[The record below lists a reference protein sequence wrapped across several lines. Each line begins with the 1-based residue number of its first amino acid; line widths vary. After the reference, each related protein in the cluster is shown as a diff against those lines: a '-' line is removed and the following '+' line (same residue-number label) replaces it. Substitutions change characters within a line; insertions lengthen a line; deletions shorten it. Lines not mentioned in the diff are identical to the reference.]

1 MTNFIGWI
9 YDQSW
14 PSGRCQDALDKLN
27 HQNTSQIQACTSEFS
42 ALAAFGAN
50 RTEQLIYEDSIFNI
64 AVCGRPLLKL
74 GDKSHTVLSS
84 ASLAKFAKQFSK
96 YGIDSLSIFNGGFSI
111 AIINKQTKQVTLA
124 VDRMGTQQLFYQEHK
139 QNTYFSSSL
148 SQLTQIDE
156 VKKQINPQAIYSY
169 LYFHCIPAPETI
181 YKNIFKLNPAEVLI
195 IKDGTAHKKYFWQ
208 PDFNENSASNVND
221 LQINLKES
229 LSAAV
234 KDSLLDTSLN
244 TGAFLSGGTDSST
257 LAGLLK
263 EHSDDEAETISMGFE
278 EQGYDEMEY
287 ADLAAKH
294 FGNKPHQ
301 YYVTFDDISS
311 SLTTL
316 LDAYDEPFGNSS
328 AVPTYIAAKFARKL
342 GITHLLAGDGGDEL
356 FGGNERYAKQK
367 VFEIYSIIPELLRN
381 QITTPLLTLP
391 VNSKVPILK
400 KIKSYV
406 EQANIAMPDRLETYN
421 FLHRYELS
429 SIFTSDFLSSINTSM
444 PSVFQK
450 ERFEQIPSASLLNKM
465 LFLDWKFTL
474 ADNDLRKVGT
484 MCERAGVQVSY
495 PFLDNRVIENSTQIP
510 SRLKIKGTRLRH
522 FYKETYKD
530 FLPERI
536 INKSKHGFGLPF
548 GAWLKKDP
556 NLQKIV
562 YEALSQLKQRNIFK
576 NEFLDKLVKQH
587 NDEHAA
593 YYGSFVW
600 VFAILELWL
609 SHNNENI

>member
-9 YDQSW
+9 YDQPW
-14 PSGRCQDALDKLN
+14 PSGRSQDALDKLN
-27 HQNTSQIQACTSEFS
+27 HQNTSQIQTCSSEFS
-42 ALAAFGAN
+42 TLAVFSAKK
-50 RTEQLIYEDSIFNI
+50 TKQLIYEDSIFNI
-64 AVCGRPLLKL
+64 TISGNPLLKL
-74 GDKSHTVLSS
+74 RDNNYTTLDSV
-84 ASLAKFAKQFSK
+84 ALAKFAKKFAK
-96 YGIDSLSIFNGGFSI
+96 HGVDSLSILNGGFSI
-111 AIINKQTKQVTLA
+111 AIINKQTRQVTLA
-124 VDRMGTQQLFYQEHK
+124 VDRMGTQQLFYQTHK

-148 SQLTQIDE
+148 AQLSQIDD

-181 YKNIFKLNPAEVLI
+181 YQDIFKLNPAEVLT
-195 IKDGTAHKKYFWQ
+195 IKDGITHKKYFWQ
-208 PDFNENSASNVND
+208 PSFNENSATNEND

-263 EHSDDEAETISMGFE
+263 EHSTNEAETISMGFE

-328 AVPTYIAAKFARKL
+328 AVPTYIAAKFAREL

-367 VFEIYSIIPELLRN
+367 VFEIYSIIPEILRN
-381 QITTPLLTLP
+381 RITTPLLTLP

-406 EQANIAMPDRLETYN
+406 EQANISMPDRLETYN

-429 SIFTSDFLSSINTSM
+429 DIFTSDFLSSINTSL
-444 PSVFQK
+444 PSICQK

-495 PFLDNRVIENSTQIP
+495 PFLDNRVIENSTRIP

-556 NLQKIV
+556 NLQNIV
-562 YEALSQLKQRNIFK
+562 YEALSNLKQRNIFK